1 VVSVARFVVS
11 VVSML
16 CVATGLTVKEPM
28 LEAAKVPFVAV
39 APTRYTP
46 VAAVA
51 GSVTLNAYT
60 SRPPTLVEG
69 TRVADPREVVVVAPG
84 ARNHPVTVAGLEVQ
98 TKTFVEVAPVRTWLG
113 ATTVRYPPVEGGGVI
128 VEVYEKVVVPVA
140 PLESVAVMTYVP
152 VTHAELPP
160 AFVAYEKVPVPVTET
175 VCASRTLEEPTWFTE
190 MKTLSGSV
198 GVGEIVPLIV

>member
-11 VVSML
+11 VASAL

-28 LEAAKVPFVAV
+28 LEAANSEVAFVPE
-39 APTRYTP
+39 APTKYTP

-60 SRPPTLVEG
+60 SRPPTLAEG

-113 ATTVRYPPVEGGGVI
+113 ATTVR
-128 VEVYEKVVVPVA
+128 
-140 PLESVAVMTYVP
+140 
-152 VTHAELPP
+152 
-160 AFVAYEKVPVPVTET
+160 
-175 VCASRTLEEPTWFTE
+175 
-190 MKTLSGSV
+190 
-198 GVGEIVPLIV
+198 